1 MRKLDMADSASSN
14 VLVNIFTAPSVAFAA
29 IKERPNPWL
38 PLLIVVVGYCVVS
51 FVYLQV
57 VDLPWLMD
65 RQLAQAGNLTDE
77 QRAQA
82 VENALRISPTVYGA
96 IGAASTSIS
105 IVAVFALV
113 ALYFTGVSF
122 ATNDGVKFRQWFA
135 MIVWSTMPVVFGLLA
150 TFVNLLVNDARF
162 LPQESLNPLSFGQ
175 LLAIDSE
182 GTPIVQRILL
192 SLDITATWGIVLQVI
207 GYQVFTQRSIVR
219 AAVVVLGPLTVL
231 VLVGVLAAL

>member
-1 MRKLDMADSASSN
+1 MADSASSN

-65 RQLAQAGNLTDE
+65 RQLSQAGNLTDE

-82 VENALRISPTVYGA
+82 VEGALRISPTVYGA
-96 IGAASTSIS
+96 IGAVSTSIS
-105 IVAVFALV
+105 IVAVLALV

-122 ATNDGVKFRQWFA
+122 ATNDGVRFRQWFA

-219 AAVVVLGPLTVL
+219 AAVVVLGPLAVL

>member
-1 MRKLDMADSASSN
+1 MADSSSSSL
-14 VLVNIFTAPSVAFAA
+14 LVNIFTAPSVAFAA

-38 PLLIVVVGYCVVS
+38 PLLIAVVGYCVVS

-82 VENALRISPTVYGA
+82 VEAALRISPTVYGA
-96 IGAASTSIS
+96 IGAVSTSIS
-105 IVAVFALV
+105 IVAIFALV
-113 ALYFTGVSF
+113 ALYLTGVSF

-162 LPQESLNPLSFGQ
+162 LPQEQLNPLSLGQ

-192 SLDITATWGIVLQVI
+192 SLDVTTMWGIVLQVI

-219 AAVVVLGPLTVL
+219 AAVVVLGPLAVL
-231 VLVGVLAAL
+231 VLIGVLTAL

>member
-1 MRKLDMADSASSN
+1 MADSSSSSL
-14 VLVNIFTAPSVAFAA
+14 LVNIFTAPSVAFAA

-38 PLLIVVVGYCVVS
+38 PLLIAVVGYCVVS

-77 QRAQA
+77 QRAQG
-82 VENALRISPTVYGA
+82 VEAALRISPTVYGA
-96 IGAASTSIS
+96 IGAVSTSIS
-105 IVAVFALV
+105 IVAIFALV
-113 ALYFTGVSF
+113 ALYLTGVSF

-162 LPQESLNPLSFGQ
+162 LPQEQLNPLSLGQ

-192 SLDITATWGIVLQVI
+192 SLDVTTMWGIVLQVI

-219 AAVVVLGPLTVL
+219 AAVVVLGPLAVL
-231 VLVGVLAAL
+231 VLIGVLTAL